1 MKDRIL
7 QQLKTMFVGKKVK
20 ITYKH
25 GKYQTV
31 TEESVG
37 NCTAIH
43 ATPSGPSLYDI
54 ELDHDERHGITVLDI
69 TDNIC
74 HALAGGGNG
83 GTRDI
88 EVI

>member
-7 QQLKTMFVGKKVK
+7 QQLKSLFVGKKVK

-25 GKYQTV
+25 GKYQTL
-31 TEESVG
+31 TEETTG
-37 NCTAIH
+37 NCTAIY
-43 ATPSGPSLYDI
+43 ATPNGLSLYDI
-54 ELDHDERHGITVLDI
+54 ELDGAVRHGITVLDI
-69 TDNIC
+69 TNNIC
-74 HALAGGGNG
+74 HALAGSGNG

>member
-7 QQLKTMFVGKKVK
+7 QQLKNLFVGKKVK

-31 TEESVG
+31 TEETVG
-37 NCTAIH
+37 RCIAIH
-43 ATPSGPSLYDI
+43 ATPKGLSPYDI
-54 ELDHDERHGITVLDI
+54 ELDSSERYSITVLEI

-74 HALAGGGNG
+74 RALAGSGNG

-88 EVI
+88 EII